1 MEMKKN
7 IYSYTLEELKNSVQ
21 PSFRAKQIYNWLY
34 VRYENDFSKMQNLPK
49 EMRENLQSTYS
60 TRNLK
65 IIRIE
70 TSKDGSKKYL
80 FKTADNLSF
89 ETVFIKMQ
97 DKKQDEDGKN
107 IRSEKWTF
115 CLSSQVGCKVGCAFC
130 FTAKGGFVRNL
141 SSGEIIEQ
149 VVWLKHDNQI
159 PPEKRINI
167 VYMGMGE
174 PLDNLKNVS
183 QAIKILGELD
193 GLSISPRRQTIS
205 TSGIAPK
212 IMQLGQMNLGIQLA
226 ISLHAVDDILRSKLI
241 PMNKAYN
248 IQSVIETVKAFP
260 VNKRK
265 RVMFEYLMIR
275 DINDDLTSAKKL
287 LKLLN
292 GIRAKVNLILFNP
305 HEGSDFQRP
314 EIKQVKTFAEFLTT
328 KGLLCTIRESKGIDI
343 NAACGQL
350 REKELSVK
358 PPMIEPKNNYI
369 PNVSH
374 ETF

>member
-7 IYSYTLEELKNSVQ
+7 IYSYTLEELKNSIY

-49 EMRENLQSTYS
+49 EMREDLQSKYS
-60 TRNLK
+60 ARNLK

-80 FKTADNLSF
+80 FRTADNLSF

-97 DKKQDEDGKN
+97 DKKQDENGKN
-107 IRSEKWTF
+107 IRGEKWTF

-141 SSGEIIEQ
+141 NSGEIIEQ
-149 VVWLKHDNQI
+149 VVWLKRDNQI

-193 GLSISPRRQTIS
+193 GLSVSPRRQTIS

-212 IMQLGQMNLGIQLA
+212 IIQLGQMNLGIQLA

-241 PMNKAYN
+241 PINKAYN
-248 IQSVIETVKAFP
+248 IESVIKAVKTFP
-260 VNKRK
+260 VDKRK
-265 RVMFEYLMIR
+265 RVMFEYLMIK
-275 DINDDLTSAKKL
+275 DINDDLISAKKL

-292 GIRAKVNLILFNP
+292 GIKAKVNLILFNP

-314 EIKQVKTFAEFLTT
+314 EIKQVKTFAEFLIT

-350 REKELSVK
+350 REKELSTK
-358 PPMIEPKNNYI
+358 PLTKESKDSYI
-369 PNVSH
+369 SDVSH